1 MFSYE
6 EIKELVKLIS
16 DNNLGE
22 IEIKS
27 ANGDSISIKSQKT
40 ETVVA
45 AVPPMPPVA
54 PVSAAPQG
62 EIPAAGEQTAPAENV
77 KTFNAPI
84 VGTFYSAPDP
94 ESEPFVKEGSQVK
107 AGDIVCIIEAMKIM
121 NEVNAESDFTVK
133 KILVKNG
140 DPVEYDQPLFI
151 YE

>member
-6 EIKELVKLIS
+6 EIKELVKLVS
-16 DNNLGE
+16 ENKLGE

-27 ANGDSISIKSQKT
+27 ANGDSISIKGQKT
-40 ETVVA
+40 EIVA
-45 AVPPMPPVA
+45 AGTAAPAAAAA
-54 PVSAAPQG
+54 PVQTAETTAPA
-62 EIPAAGEQTAPAENV
+62 ETAPAENV
-77 KTFNAPI
+77 KTFDAPI

-94 ESEPFVKEGSQVK
+94 ESEAFIKEGSQVR
-107 AGDIVCIIEAMKIM
+107 AGDTVCIIEAMKIM

-140 DPVEYDQPLFI
+140 DPVEYGQPLFI